1 MKNQKKSRQPLSEQ
15 EMKGIKG
22 GHVFSSSQYGVRC
35 PLCGRETESNAYS
48 YYIKCR
54 NCGHVITLKEEEND
68 VHQINSKQIN

>member
-22 GHVFSSSQYGVRC
+22 GHVYSSSQYGARC
-35 PLCGRETESNAYS
+35 PLCGKENDCNVYTF
-48 YYIKCR
+48 YIVCR
-54 NCGHVITLKEEEND
+54 NCGHVMTLNEEEND